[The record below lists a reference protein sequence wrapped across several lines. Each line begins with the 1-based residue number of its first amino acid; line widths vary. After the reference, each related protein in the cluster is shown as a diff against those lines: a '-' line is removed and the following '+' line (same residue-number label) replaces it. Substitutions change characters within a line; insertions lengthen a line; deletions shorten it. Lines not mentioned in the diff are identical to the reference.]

1 MALQAL
7 PTGYWKNSD
16 GLLVKFGTTEGIPGK
31 AGEYR
36 DTHLG
41 DAVVNVEI
49 DYSLFTGVTATNAVI
64 VDYGVKLPAG
74 AIIDNIVVVADKA
87 FVTNPTSIDVG
98 LVREDMST
106 TYDEDGLIDGLLL
119 ATFDSIGERTELI
132 STTATYP
139 GALWN
144 ASTGTALA
152 NTGYIVASFAGTAPT
167 VGNLKLKIQYHV
179 IPTKDNGNKLA
190 DV

>member
-7 PTGYWKNSD
+7 PGNLWLNSD
-16 GLLVKFGTTEGIPGK
+16 GLLVKYGIQEGIPGK
-31 AGEYR
+31 VGEYQ

-41 DAVVNVEI
+41 DAVINVEL

-64 VDYGVKLPAG
+64 VDYNTLVPKG
-74 AIIDNIVVVADKA
+74 AIIDHIVVVTDKA
-87 FVTNPTSIDVG
+87 FNTLTTIDMG
-98 LVREDMST
+98 LVREDMTT
-106 TYDEDGLIDGLLL
+106 TYDEDGLIVTLPL
-119 ATFDSIGERTELI
+119 ASINSVGERTEI
-132 STTATYP
+132 VSTTSTYP

-152 NTGYIVASFAGTAPT
+152 NAGYIVASYAGTAPT
-167 VGNLKLKIQYHV
+167 TGNLKVKIAYHI
-179 IPTKDNGNKLA
+179 IPSKDNGNKTS